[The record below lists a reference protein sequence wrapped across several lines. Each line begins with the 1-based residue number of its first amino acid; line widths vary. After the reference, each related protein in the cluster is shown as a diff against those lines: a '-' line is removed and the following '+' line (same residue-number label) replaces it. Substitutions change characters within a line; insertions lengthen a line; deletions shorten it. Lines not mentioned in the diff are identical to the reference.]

1 VALYGTPETGDIGNK
16 VDKTFAPP
24 MNGWKVFDGTAP
36 APTLRETSLSK
47 RTSSMASMAA
57 AAARLKGESPNRS
70 SNRSSTSIMSS
81 STTNKALSPL
91 NRISSSSAGSRSSTA
106 AASAAAAASAV
117 PVSELFVPVL
127 LKLLCKSVKLLG
139 GYESEGIFRKA
150 GSRSTADSVRK
161 TIARGDYTILTDIG
175 KTAMDMME
183 DQGERPQRS
192 SSTYSSS
199 GDWSDMESKGDGSS
213 ATPNHERTDTN
224 VSNVS
229 NVSTTSNYHSNH
241 HHHHHHHHRP
251 SANKVQLKDAD
262 VAADVLKQWLRAMPE
277 PLIAYNTYSDAID
290 AGSEKSLEKAM
301 KVLRALNE
309 EHRQTLMYLLT
320 FLREVAQTE
329 SVTKMGSCQLAIV
342 FMPNIIKSPHLDENP
357 AIAIM
362 NANPEKEFVTMLI
375 EHFDEIEEKVG
386 R

>member
-1 VALYGTPETGDIGNK
+1 MALYGTPETGDISNQL
-16 VDKTFAPP
+16 DKTFAPP
-24 MNGWKVFDGTAP
+24 MSGWKVFDGTAP
-36 APTLRETSLSK
+36 APSLQETSLSK

-70 SNRSSTSIMSS
+70 SNRSSTSVMSS
-81 STTNKALSPL
+81 STTSKTLSPV
-91 NRISSSSAGSRSSTA
+91 NRISSSSAGSRSGT
-106 AASAAAAASAV
+106 AAAAAAAV

-150 GSRSTADSVRK
+150 GNRSAADSVRK
-161 TIARGDYTILTDIG
+161 TIARGDYTVLTDIG
-175 KTAMDMME
+175 KTAMDRME
-183 DQGERPQRS
+183 DQGSRPQRS

-213 ATPNHERTDTN
+213 ATLNHERTDTN

-229 NVSTTSNYHSNH
+229 SGFTASNYHSN
-241 HHHHHHHHRP
+241 HHHHHHHRP

-277 PLIAYNTYSDAID
+277 PLIAYNTYNDAID
-290 AGSEKSLEKAM
+290 AGNEKSLEKAI

-386 R
+386 W

>member
-1 VALYGTPETGDIGNK
+1 
-16 VDKTFAPP
+16 
-24 MNGWKVFDGTAP
+24 
-36 APTLRETSLSK
+36 
-47 RTSSMASMAA
+47 
-57 AAARLKGESPNRS
+57 
-70 SNRSSTSIMSS
+70 
-81 STTNKALSPL
+81 
-91 NRISSSSAGSRSSTA
+91 
-106 AASAAAAASAV
+106 
-117 PVSELFVPVL
+117 
-127 LKLLCKSVKLLG
+127 
-139 GYESEGIFRKA
+139 
-150 GSRSTADSVRK
+150 
-161 TIARGDYTILTDIG
+161 
-175 KTAMDMME
+175 
-183 DQGERPQRS
+183 
-192 SSTYSSS
+192 
-199 GDWSDMESKGDGSS
+199 MESKGDGSS
-213 ATPNHERTDTN
+213 ATLNHERTDTN
-224 VSNVS
+224 VSNIS
-229 NVSTTSNYHSNH
+229 SGSTASNYHSNHHH

-277 PLIAYNTYSDAID
+277 PLIAYNTYNDAID
-290 AGSEKSLEKAM
+290 AGNEKSLEKAI

-386 R
+386 W